1 MSMKKSILCRGILGG
16 CVGIALSCLIAIF
29 ISLGWGNGAYLFCP
43 PALIEAVGTEAGA
56 AALQA
61 LLSALMGAALSA
73 GSLIWE
79 VERWSLMKQ
88 TALYLGLSAAAY
100 LPVAYLLHWMEH
112 SLRGMLGY
120 LGSFLVFFAVVWGI
134 QYGLARRKVARLNR
148 HLP

>member
-16 CVGIALSCLIAIF
+16 CVGIALSHLIVIV
-29 ISLGWGNGAYLFCP
+29 ISLGWGNGAYLSSP

-61 LLSALMGAALSA
+61 LLSALMGAALGA

-79 VERWSLMKQ
+79 VERWSLLKQ

-100 LPVAYLLHWMEH
+100 LPTAYLLHWMEH
-112 SLRGMLGY
+112 SLRGVLGY
-120 LGSFLVFFAVVWGI
+120 FASFLVFFAVIWGI
-134 QYGLARRKVARLNR
+134 QYGLARRRVARLNR